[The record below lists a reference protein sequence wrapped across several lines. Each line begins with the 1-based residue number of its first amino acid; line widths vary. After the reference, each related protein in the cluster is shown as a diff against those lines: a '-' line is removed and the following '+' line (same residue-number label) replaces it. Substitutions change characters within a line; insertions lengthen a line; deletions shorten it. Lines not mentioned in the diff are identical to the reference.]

1 MSTILMPDQKQFH
14 AKAQRKEK
22 PKAQRKLLRF
32 FLRLQIFFTLAPLR
46 EIVCSIFISLVVVFV
61 PYIFALALNCFY
73 VHHSRRRLKTT
84 ERGYKGVMAEETI
97 SLEPTTLHS
106 NLAAGKPVCP
116 VCGREAPDGLVP
128 LAALSEE
135 LRVIVTANAPAG
147 AVLGEVC
154 PRCVELFER
163 ARVQLREDSAVFEQ
177 GGNVLSTPLRMDA
190 DDRFTGKGVTIA
202 FLDSGFYAHP
212 DLTRPRN
219 RILAYHS
226 IVGAEGDQTGLE
238 KPDPAS
244 WHGMMTSVVAAG
256 NGGLSSGFYRGI
268 APNAHVV
275 LVKLAKSG
283 RITEENIQRGL
294 EWVLAHRDK
303 YKIRIVN
310 ISAGGD
316 EEQSYLHNELNQ
328 TVERAVSTGLIVV
341 CAVGNAGLA
350 PGHPVLPP
358 ASAPSAIS
366 VGGLDDQNSLDR
378 ARRGMYRSSYGP
390 TFDGFQKPEVIAP
403 GIWVPAPILP
413 HTPTAE
419 EAELFA
425 RLDDAPD
432 EQLLDIIAENAGMD
446 EDLDEA
452 QGLPL
457 PLLRQL
463 ITVKLREGNVI
474 TQHYKYV
481 DGTSFASP
489 IVASIVACMLE
500 ANPKLTP
507 QQVKRIL
514 IDTAERLPAIEVDRQ
529 GWGVVASRRAVEF
542 ALALRSLKT

>member
-1 MSTILMPDQKQFH
+1 MTAADYRYVVNICHGCALYGDKFLRICRLCF
-14 AKAQRKEK
+14 KT
-22 PKAQRKLLRF
+22 LLRLPCSVF
-32 FLRLQIFFTLAPLR
+32 MFIIAAVKRKQQKLRMQGDMSE
-46 EIVCSIFISLVVVFV
+46 EI
-61 PYIFALALNCFY
+61 
-73 VHHSRRRLKTT
+73 
-84 ERGYKGVMAEETI
+84 I
-97 SLEPTTLHS
+97 SLEPTQLHS

-116 VCGREAPDGLVP
+116 ICGRESTGG
-128 LAALSEE
+128 LAAFSSLSDE
-135 LRVIVTANAPAG
+135 LQMIVAANAPAG
-147 AVLGEVC
+147 AMLGEIC

-163 ARVQLREDSAVFEQ
+163 ARVQLQVNAAVFEQ
-177 GGNVLSTPLRMDA
+177 GGHVLSTPLRMDT
-190 DDRFTGKGVTIA
+190 DDRFTGRGITIA
-202 FLDSGFYAHP
+202 FLDSGFYPHH
-212 DLTRPRN
+212 DLTRPHS

-226 IVGAEGDQTGLE
+226 IVASEGDKTSLE
-238 KPDPAS
+238 TPDPSS

-256 NGGLSSGFYRGI
+256 NGGLSHGFYRGI
-268 APNAHVV
+268 APDASVV

-283 RITEENIQRGL
+283 RISEESIKRGL
-294 EWVLAHRDK
+294 EWVLAHRDE
-303 YKIRIVN
+303 YKIRVVN

-316 EEQSYLHNELNQ
+316 EEQSYLHNELAR
-328 TVERAVSTGLIVV
+328 TVERAVAAGLVVV

-358 ASAPSAIS
+358 ASAPSVIA

-390 TFDGFQKPEVIAP
+390 TIDGFQKPEVIAP

-413 HTPTAE
+413 HTETAG

-425 RLDDAPD
+425 KLDNAPD
-432 EQLLDIIAENAGMD
+432 NQLHAIIAENLGVD

-452 QGLPL
+452 RNLPV

-463 ITVKLREGNVI
+463 ITIKLREGNVI

-500 ANPKLTP
+500 ANPQLTP
-507 QQVKRIL
+507 QHVKRIL

-529 GWGVVASRRAVEF
+529 GWGVVSPRRAIEF
-542 ALALRSLKT
+542 SLALRTMSET